1 MGTMFHLG
9 KEKCLKNPVTPN
21 HQLQV
26 PKRKT
31 LFALENESRSSTS
44 NILHPGGGWHYSYNR
59 SETFSHIKIPYS
71 FSYRH
76 HRDGFWERS
85 SLHRGYFKREL
96 CFARAATCKQTLYP
110 RLRVHRHT
118 YSAHIFASFLSFSR
132 YYSLLPAA
140 FSLPF
145 SKESPLLSTYCI
157 LNAGL
162 GTV

>member
-1 MGTMFHLG
+1 MFHLG
-9 KEKCLKNPVTPN
+9 KEKYLKNPVTPN

-26 PKRKT
+26 PNRKT
-31 LFALENESRSSTS
+31 PFALEKESRSSTS

-71 FSYRH
+71 FNSRH
-76 HRDGFWERS
+76 HRDGFWEQS
-85 SLHRGYFKREL
+85 SLHPGCSKGEL
-96 CFARAATCKQTLYP
+96 YSARSPSCKQTFHL
-110 RLRVHRHT
+110 RLRVHSQT
-118 YSAHIFASFLSFSR
+118 YSADIFASCLPFSR

-140 FSLPF
+140 FSLPL
-145 SKESPLLSTYCI
+145 SKESPLLSAYCI